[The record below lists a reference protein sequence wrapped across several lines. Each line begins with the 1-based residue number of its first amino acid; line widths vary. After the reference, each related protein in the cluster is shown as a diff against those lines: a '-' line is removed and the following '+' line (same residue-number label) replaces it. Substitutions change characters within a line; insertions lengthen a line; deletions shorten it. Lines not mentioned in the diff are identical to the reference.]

1 MMSGSI
7 LGDGL
12 SLMEHKKVIETAS
25 PTGFCFG
32 VKRAIES
39 LEKRIEECAAS
50 ASGSDGSVY
59 SIGMPIHNPQEVE
72 RLSRKGLRVVDRIED
87 IPRGSAA
94 FVRAHGVPPSVKQE
108 LISRC
113 GAENVTDATCP
124 FVKNAQDKAAFLAG
138 EGYSVLVLGDPG
150 HPEVQ
155 AIVGCAGGDVLVAS
169 SLSEVKALGKRDRLG
184 VISQTTQKGEFL
196 GSAASIL
203 APQIR
208 ELRVFNTICGAT
220 TQRQEA
226 VREITSRVDGLLVV
240 GGRNSANT
248 AKLVEIARSRNC
260 DVLWI
265 EHAGELSGE
274 WFSKKHKIGIAA
286 GASTPDWLIE
296 EVKHAIETSQVSRGM
311 EGYDGRNDE

>member
-1 MMSGSI
+1 
-7 LGDGL
+7 
-12 SLMEHKKVIETAS
+12 MERKRQIETAS

-39 LEKRIEECAAS
+39 LEKRIEECAGGDAG
-50 ASGSDGSVY
+50 SGARVY

-72 RLSRKGLRVVDRIED
+72 RLSRKGLKVVDRIED
-87 IPRGSAA
+87 VPPGSPV
-94 FVRAHGVPPSVKQE
+94 FIRAHGVPPAVKEE
-108 LISRC
+108 LIARC
-113 GAENVTDATCP
+113 GGNVTDATCP
-124 FVKNAQDKAAFLAG
+124 FVKNAQDKAAFLAQ

-169 SLSEVKALGKRDRLG
+169 SLSEVKTLGKRDRLG

-196 GSAASIL
+196 GAAASIL

-226 VREITSRVDGLLVV
+226 VRKITARVDGLIVV

-248 AKLVEIARSRNC
+248 AKLVEIARSQSC

-265 EHAGELSGE
+265 EHAGELSGD
-274 WFSKKHKIGIAA
+274 WFAGKQNIGIAA

-311 EGYDGRNDE
+311 EGYDGRNDERRTS